1 MSRRKSRPTH
11 LVEHESWEASSHPAD
26 EPGGGETHED
36 FDPEFVAQV
45 AEVLNLDAFDPAGR
59 SDILA
64 FVRGRFNPM
73 SSGPAR
79 AGPPLTTNRGLAGR
93 FTGAAQG

>member
-1 MSRRKSRPTH
+1 MSMSPR
-11 LVEHESWEASSHPAD
+11 EAPSFLAD
-26 EPGGGETHED
+26 EPGGRETHAEVCD
-36 FDPEFVAQV
+36 EKFVQQV

-79 AGPPLTTNRGLAGR
+79 AGTPLTTNRGLAGR
-93 FTGAAQG
+93 FAGAAQG